1 VRARSHQPSALLFTR
16 HPHRRAESGQ
26 NQGHFVTKLRVR
38 TYGFCRLFGPSPHGT
53 GLRCHDGAPLSLAI
67 ALSARGGGRC
77 CFGVKRHAAKRAD
90 CPDGRPGLGRH
101 GVQLWPAG
109 AHALL
114 DAPERAQALSV
125 AGERAAAVHPPPAA
139 ARPAHRSACRSQGSV
154 AYSQRN
160 TTACPRTPHIDALAT
175 GPHSVLFHRFYSGAG
190 VCSPTRASVL
200 TGRNNKRSCI
210 DSALPCDHMATEAD
224 GCSQGPGLA
233 KTEFTVA
240 KAAAKVGM
248 ATMHLGKVRVRKS
261 RCCAAA
267 SLSPPLLSTDTR
279 LRHAVAHGRSVREE
293 SRQVPRSL

>member
-1 VRARSHQPSALLFTR
+1 MMA
-16 HPHRRAESGQ
+16 
-26 NQGHFVTKLRVR
+26 
-38 TYGFCRLFGPSPHGT
+38 
-53 GLRCHDGAPLSLAI
+53 LSLLAAALGAAAAEASASPPNVLI
-67 ALSARGGGRC
+67 VLTDDQGWGDTGTTVASWCAHPPALSA
-77 CFGVKRHAAKRAD
+77 D
-90 CPDGRPGLGRH
+90 SP
-101 GVQLWPAG
+101 
-109 AHALL
+109 
-114 DAPERAQALSV
+114 
-125 AGERAAAVHPPPAA
+125 AAVC
-139 ARPAHRSACRSQGSV
+139 PAHRSGCRSQGSV
-154 AYSQRN
+154 AYSKRN

-261 RCCAAA
+261 QCCSAA
-267 SLSPPLLSTDTR
+267 SLSITF
-279 LRHAVAHGRSVREE
+279 V
-293 SRQVPRSL
+293 